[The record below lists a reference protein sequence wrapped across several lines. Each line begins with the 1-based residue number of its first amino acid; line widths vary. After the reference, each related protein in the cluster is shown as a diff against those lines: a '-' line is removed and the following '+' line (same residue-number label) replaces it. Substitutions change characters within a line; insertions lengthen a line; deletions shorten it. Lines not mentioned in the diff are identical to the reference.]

1 MKHEIVLGYADV
13 AGYVVRTPGS
23 LPAAGIYL
31 LDGGFHVAAFG
42 SRAAQRLAADG
53 ALLVARLAF
62 DGDRRESAYPGGTLV
77 PLVATPPSRLS
88 ASQRV
93 S

>member
-13 AGYVVRTPGS
+13 AEDVVRRPGS

-31 LDGGFHVAAFG
+31 LDGGSHVAAFG

-53 ALLVARLAF
+53 ALLVAQVGF
-62 DGDRRESAYPGGTLV
+62 DGDPRERAYPGGTLV
-77 PLVATPPSRLS
+77 PLTTLRANRVSG
-88 ASQRV
+88 QRV
-93 S
+93 N